1 MNTSSKKIVE
11 IFSFVVK
18 EVDRVN
24 SMIKQNPDL
33 LQEIL
38 KKGAELQ
45 KQENGWNAGGYICSR
60 EAISQLFEIAKER
73 VNSYP
78 ELKRRCKVESFFR
91 PLEDQIAR
99 RLIENREEINEV
111 TIKGILRYAKNA
123 AMEKLVGWKYLF
135 PIYTIQW
142 DSGDF
147 FKLGQVEFIKSDT
160 FFQNNKEAIN
170 KSVETGETFLEDA
183 KDFYM
188 KYPWV
193 AIVEVKKMESGIG
206 NQQALNILE
215 QTLNCLRLVIR
226 SDNDH
231 FIGII
236 EESPLSEISSS
247 LAIDESGK
255 FLAGKSWKVVQPRV
269 TDKFFKSIEE
279 DHWFNLILRIVV
291 KYQDC
296 SKLSTLE
303 ERLLEGLSWFGQ
315 GWKERDISSKLIKY
329 VTCLEGLLLL
339 SNEREGITE
348 KLAER
353 VALLSKEN
361 FEERKEL
368 FDEAKRIYDARS
380 RLTHGKG
387 NVSEED
393 LPFLCS
399 KAESIAQLVLYFCAE
414 IFSIIGHARDEEKI
428 LKDFFD
434 LSKLSKDK
442 KDINEFL
449 LKFGAKG
456 LKAQ

>member
-1 MNTSSKKIVE
+1 
-11 IFSFVVK
+11 
-18 EVDRVN
+18 
-24 SMIKQNPDL
+24 
-33 LQEIL
+33 
-38 KKGAELQ
+38 
-45 KQENGWNAGGYICSR
+45 
-60 EAISQLFEIAKER
+60 
-73 VNSYP
+73 
-78 ELKRRCKVESFFR
+78 
-91 PLEDQIAR
+91 
-99 RLIENREEINEV
+99 
-111 TIKGILRYAKNA
+111 
-123 AMEKLVGWKYLF
+123 MEKLVGWKYLF

-380 RLTHGKG
+380 RLIHGKG